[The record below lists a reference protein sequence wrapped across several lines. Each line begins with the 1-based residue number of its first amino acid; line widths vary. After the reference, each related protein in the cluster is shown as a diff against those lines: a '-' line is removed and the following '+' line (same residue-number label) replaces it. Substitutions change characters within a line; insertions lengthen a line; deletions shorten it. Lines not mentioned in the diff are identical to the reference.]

1 MENKNNL
8 VLRELYIRH
17 VGGIQEARLVFSGNF
32 TVLSGESGA
41 GKSSAVRA
49 LELLCGKR
57 GSGEMILKGEE
68 ELQVEALFE
77 DLPSSVM
84 EGEPLEDFREALS
97 EEDSLILSR
106 RTKKN
111 GRSRGLVHSRT
122 VPLGTLGE
130 ITGAL
135 LSIQSQ
141 HAQLDLLQRE
151 RQMRFLD
158 VYGGEDLLKFRKAL
172 EDSIR
177 ESVAFEKTIR
187 TLSEK
192 RDHFSRHLKKHEDL
206 VSRGESWNFGP
217 QSEDEWNQD
226 LELFSQEENLAR
238 QLRSLG
244 NIFEEE
250 DHSSSRNVLSL
261 LEKVSQELPPQ
272 TEEILG
278 EKRGKRYRRLL
289 ENSLESLRELQ
300 TLLGGLLLEWDE
312 EGCARRM
319 EILDSRLEFLR
330 DLKDFCGPLSGG
342 LLFEAFQ
349 EMQQELRWYYESR
362 QELQGLLEKRKNVHG
377 KTRQVAL
384 ALRRERQKA
393 GEKLRA
399 VVEGVLGELGM
410 EDTLFSVLLEPR
422 STIRKTGA
430 EEVIFAIARGDQEFS
445 PLERIAS
452 GGELSRILLALH
464 VACPEG
470 MLPPV
475 LIFDEVEAGLG
486 GESALLAGRLL
497 KKISRTFQVILIT
510 HEASIAAMGDQH
522 ILVSREGEKT
532 FFRELSREER
542 IGELARML
550 SGNASNA
557 KALEHARALLLE
569 QEQPLLPLPK
579 GEPFSISES

>member
-8 VLRELYIRH
+8 VLRELSIRN
-17 VGGIQEARLVFSGNF
+17 VGGIQEARLVFNGNF

-77 DLPSSVM
+77 NIPSSVL
-84 EGEPLEDFREALS
+84 EGEILEDFHGDFS
-97 EEDSLILSR
+97 EEESLILSR
-106 RTKKN
+106 RTKRN

-122 VPLGTLGE
+122 VPLGTLAE
-130 ITGAL
+130 ITAAL

-151 RQMRFLD
+151 RQMCFLD
-158 VYGGEDLLKFRKAL
+158 LYGGAELLKFRKAL

-192 RDHFSRHLKKHEDL
+192 RDHFSQNLKKHQDL
-206 VSRGESWNFGP
+206 VSRGEAWSFGP
-217 QSEDEWNQD
+217 ESESEWNQD
-226 LELFSQEENLAR
+226 LERFSEEEILA
-238 QLRSLG
+238 QQFRSLG
-244 NIFEEE
+244 SLFGEEE
-250 DHSSSRNVLSL
+250 HSHPADLLSL
-261 LEKVSQELPPQ
+261 LERASEELPPQ
-272 TEEILG
+272 AEDILG
-278 EKRGKRYRRLL
+278 KDRKRRYQMLL
-289 ENSLESLRELQ
+289 ENSLESLRELHS
-300 TLLGGLLLEWDE
+300 LLGKFLTEFHE
-312 EGCARRM
+312 EDLARRM
-319 EILDSRLEFLR
+319 EALDGRLEFLR
-330 DLKDFCGPLSGG
+330 DLREFLGPLSGEE
-342 LLFEAFQ
+342 LFEAFR
-349 EMQQELRWYYESR
+349 EMQQELCWYRESR
-362 QELQGLLEKRKNVHG
+362 EELQMLLEKRKEVHG

-384 ALRRERQKA
+384 ELRRKRQKA
-393 GEKLRA
+393 AAELRG
-399 VVEGVLGELGM
+399 VVEEILGELGM
-410 EDTLFSVLLEPR
+410 GDTLFSVLFEPR

-430 EEVIFAIARGDQEFS
+430 EDVVFAIARGGQAFS
-445 PLERIAS
+445 PLETIAS

-497 KKISRTFQVILIT
+497 KKISRAFQVILIT

-532 FFRELSREER
+532 LFRELSVEER

-550 SGNASNA
+550 SGNSRNP

-569 QEQPLLPLPK
+569 QELSLPLLPQEEASSVF
-579 GEPFSISES
+579 GG